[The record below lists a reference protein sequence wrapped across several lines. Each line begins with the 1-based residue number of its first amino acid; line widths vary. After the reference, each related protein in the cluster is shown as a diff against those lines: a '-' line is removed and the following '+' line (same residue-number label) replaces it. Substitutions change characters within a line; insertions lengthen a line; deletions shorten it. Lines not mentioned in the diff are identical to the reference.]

1 MNRTEIEKL
10 LENKRLDNATVNAV
24 NDTLKAFDKLMNM
37 NNVEIARE
45 FALKAKKE
53 NAKFTSYKRNKKWIA
68 YYLSKAVEYANKE
81 TV

>member
-10 LENKRLDNATVNAV
+10 LEDKRLDNATANAV
-24 NDTLKAFDKLMNM
+24 NDTLKAFDNLVNM
-37 NNVEIARE
+37 NNLEIARE

-53 NAKFTSYKRNKKWIA
+53 NAKVPAYKRNKKKIA
-68 YYLSKAVEYANKE
+68 YYLAKAVEYANKE

>member
-37 NNVEIARE
+37 NNVEFARE

-53 NAKFTSYKRNKKWIA
+53 NAKVPAYKRNKKWIA
-68 YYLSKAVEYANKE
+68 YYLAKAVEYANKE

>member
-1 MNRTEIEKL
+1 
-10 LENKRLDNATVNAV
+10 
-24 NDTLKAFDKLMNM
+24 M

-53 NAKFTSYKRNKKWIA
+53 NEKVPAYKRNKKKIA
-68 YYLSKAVEYANKE
+68 YYLAKAVEYANKE

>member
-10 LENKRLDNATVNAV
+10 LEDKRLDNATANAV

-53 NAKFTSYKRNKKWIA
+53 NAKVPAYKRNKKKIA
-68 YYLSKAVEYANKE
+68 YYLAKAVEYANKE